1 MQTRK
6 NKTMAIII
14 AVILISSTAISMG
27 LFAAPAGAEI
37 INGVNYNVDTASAI
51 NAGMHWSGMS
61 VNASATRLLLWNR
74 FQDSI
79 PTHVYMMVA
88 PNPVGVGQQF
98 NVVMFNPQVP
108 PSALL
113 GNDIRYQFKLNI
125 TKPDGSEETLPPSG
139 QNTGSV
145 STGGAINGVFV
156 SDSTGSAYT
165 GYSPDQTGNYTL
177 TVTVLDFYYRW
188 NSTTGGS
195 NDYYG
200 TTFKSSSYTMMVTVQ
215 DEPVGLI
222 GLPDI
227 QAMPTEYWTR
237 PIDGQN
243 TNWYQVSSNWLASV
257 HDRDNGGIENR
268 YQADGT
274 APNSPH
280 ILWTR
285 PTEDNGVLGGTL
297 DGRGGGN
304 TFNAGSQ
311 YQPRFMNQ
319 IIMYGRIYYSPNQY
333 YAGSSDFLDCVDLKT
348 GELIYETNTTAS
360 VGTTF
365 QQWSYS
371 IMSTPSNYWFGYYY
385 SQDDPNE
392 HGIQTPGWIFT
403 PNYNK
408 ALTPSNGIPAPFT
421 VTNVPST
428 GAFEI
433 TDSTGE
439 NLRLIFSNKG
449 TSSNPSYYLAEWN
462 ASKVLPMISAGSDPS
477 RTTIDAG
484 LASRYDWNI
493 SSPIQFSSTPTIRA
507 AKVGD
512 MLWGSNGSWPMGS
525 GSPSYAFPD
534 ETTIWAISLKPESLG
549 QLIYMKNLDIDNANE
564 NTNYIYEHASIDE
577 GVFVALEVPIQKF
590 HVYDINTGNE
600 LFSTDAQS
608 DINPY
613 GYFTWPSLISVTQT
627 KLAYGMLYT
636 GGYTGMISAYNL
648 TTGELQWRYT
658 APSGGEKI
666 QNYVLMEGLIC
677 DGKLYI
683 GTHEHSADTPLYK
696 GERVR
701 CLNATTGDVL
711 WTMTG
716 WAYPESFATAD
727 GVLIYWNNYDGSIYA
742 LGKGPSAMTV
752 TAPDVS
758 ADLGSSITIKGT
770 VTDISAGTN
779 QAQQAARF
787 PNGVPA
793 VSDDSQSQWM
803 EYVYMQKGRPT
814 NTTGVP
820 IELSVVDGNGNYRAI
835 GTTTSDADGFFSFN
849 WQPDISGKYTVYA
862 SFAGSESYWPSHA
875 VTAFSVDDVAPTSTP
890 VAPVDSVADQ
900 YFVPAIAGLFV
911 AIIVLG
917 LLTMFLVLRKH

>member
-1 MQTRK
+1 
-6 NKTMAIII
+6 
-14 AVILISSTAISMG
+14 
-27 LFAAPAGAEI
+27 
-37 INGVNYNVDTASAI
+37 
-51 NAGMHWSGMS
+51 
-61 VNASATRLLLWNR
+61 
-74 FQDSI
+74 
-79 PTHVYMMVA
+79 
-88 PNPVGVGQQF
+88 
-98 NVVMFNPQVP
+98 
-108 PSALL
+108 
-113 GNDIRYQFKLNI
+113 
-125 TKPDGSEETLPPSG
+125 
-139 QNTGSV
+139 
-145 STGGAINGVFV
+145 
-156 SDSTGSAYT
+156 
-165 GYSPDQTGNYTL
+165 
-177 TVTVLDFYYRW
+177 
-188 NSTTGGS
+188 
-195 NDYYG
+195 
-200 TTFKSSSYTMMVTVQ
+200 
-215 DEPVGLI
+215 
-222 GLPDI
+222 
-227 QAMPTEYWTR
+227 
-237 PIDGQN
+237 
-243 TNWYQVSSNWLASV
+243 
-257 HDRDNGGIENR
+257 
-268 YQADGT
+268 
-274 APNSPH
+274 
-280 ILWTR
+280 
-285 PTEDNGVLGGTL
+285 
-297 DGRGGGN
+297 
-304 TFNAGSQ
+304 
-311 YQPRFMNQ
+311 
-319 IIMYGRIYYSPNQY
+319 
-333 YAGSSDFLDCVDLKT
+333 
-348 GELIYETNTTAS
+348 
-360 VGTTF
+360 
-365 QQWSYS
+365 
-371 IMSTPSNYWFGYYY
+371 
-385 SQDDPNE
+385 
-392 HGIQTPGWIFT
+392 
-403 PNYNK
+403 
-408 ALTPSNGIPAPFT
+408 
-421 VTNVPST
+421 
-428 GAFEI
+428 
-433 TDSTGE
+433 
-439 NLRLIFSNKG
+439 
-449 TSSNPSYYLAEWN
+449 
-462 ASKVLPMISAGSDPS
+462 
-477 RTTIDAG
+477 
-484 LASRYDWNI
+484 
-493 SSPIQFSSTPTIRA
+493 
-507 AKVGD
+507 

-787 PNGVPA
+787 PNGVPL

>member
-14 AVILISSTAISMG
+14 TAILISSTAISMG
-27 LFAAPAGAEI
+27 IFMQPAGAEV
-37 INGVNYNVDTASAI
+37 INGVNYNADTATAI
-51 NAGMHWSGMS
+51 HAGMHWTGMS
-61 VNASATRLLLWNR
+61 ANASATRLLLWSR
-74 FQDSI
+74 FSDSI
-79 PTHVYMMVA
+79 PTHVYIMVA
-88 PNPVGVGQQF
+88 PNPVGVDQQF
-98 NVVMFNPQVP
+98 NIVMFNPQVP
-108 PSALL
+108 PSALM

-125 TKPDGSEETLPPSG
+125 TKPDGTVETLPPSSD
-139 QNTGSV
+139 NTGSV

-165 GYSPDQTGNYTL
+165 GYVPDQTGNYTV
-177 TVTVLDFYYRW
+177 TVTVLDFYYKW

-200 TTFKSSSYTMMVTVQ
+200 TTFKSSSYTMTVTVQ

-227 QAMPTEYWTR
+227 QALPTEYWTR

-243 TNWYQVSSNWLASV
+243 TNWYTISSNWLGSC

-319 IIMYGRIYYSPNQY
+319 IIMYGRLYYSPNLY
-333 YAGSSDFLDCVDLKT
+333 SLGASDYLDCVDLKT

-360 VGTTF
+360 VGTQF
-365 QQWSYS
+365 QSWSYS

-408 ALTPSNGIPAPFT
+408 AIEPARGTPAPFT
-421 VTNVPST
+421 VINVPST
-428 GAFEI
+428 GAFEV

-439 NLRLIFSNKG
+439 NLRYVFSNKG

-462 ASKVLPMISAGSDPS
+462 ASKVLPMVGAARDPPA
-477 RTTIDAG
+477 TTIDAG
-484 LASRYDWNI
+484 AASAYDWNI
-493 SSPIQFSSTPTIRA
+493 TSPIKFSSSPTIRA

-512 MLWGSNGSWPMGS
+512 ILWGSNGSWPMGS

-564 NTNYIYEHASIDE
+564 NTNYIYEHASVDE
-577 GVFVALEVPIQKF
+577 NVFVALEVPIQKF
-590 HVYDINTGNE
+590 HVYEMSTGKE

-627 KLAYGMLYT
+627 KIAYGMLYT

-648 TTGELQWRYT
+648 TTGDLQWRYT

-666 QNYVLMEGLIC
+666 QNYVLMEGVIC
-677 DGKLYI
+677 DGKLYV

-701 CLNATTGDVL
+701 CLNATSGDVL
-711 WTMTG
+711 WTMSG

-727 GVLIYWNNYDGSIYA
+727 GVLVYWNNYDASIYA

-758 ADLGSSITIKGT
+758 AVLGSSVTIKGT
-770 VTDISAGTN
+770 VTDISAGTT

-820 IELSVVDGNGNYRAI
+820 VTLSVVDGNGNYREI
-835 GTTTSDADGFFSFN
+835 GMATSDSDGFFSYN

-875 VTAFSVDDVAPTSTP
+875 VTAFSVDEPAATATP
-890 VAPVDSVADQ
+890 VAPVESVADQ
-900 YFVPAIAGLFV
+900 YFIPAIAGLFV
-911 AIIVLG
+911 AIIAIG
-917 LLTMFLVLRKH
+917 LLTMLLVLRKH